1 MSNFFNWKKV
11 NFILII
17 LLIMTSFCAC
27 AAKPNSNV
35 KPKVNVVEN
44 DNNEIVEIDS
54 FIFDDLSPYDGSKL
68 RIAFLG
74 DSITYGYKTSD
85 PETMS
90 YPAQLNE
97 MLENRYAIGNFGK
110 NAAYVLDAEDKFNV
124 KKDAKDRSYRYTEE
138 YLKSKEY
145 NPDVVIIMLGIN
157 DIRSIYALPEAQD
170 DFVDTLVS
178 LASEYYEQESVK
190 KVYIATSIIN
200 HSNTTFIKEFADGPL
215 AELQKKA
222 AEKGNFEVIDIYE
235 MTKDKLSNSD
245 FFDDDNIHLN
255 EKGYKIIAEAFYN
268 FLINK

>member
-1 MSNFFNWKKV
+1 
-11 NFILII
+11 
-17 LLIMTSFCAC
+17 MTSFCAC

-44 DNNEIVEIDS
+44 DNNEIVEIDT
-54 FIFDDLSPYDGSKL
+54 FIFDDLLPYDESKL

-157 DIRSIYALPEAQD
+157 DIRSIYALTEAQD
-170 DFVDTLVS
+170 DFVDTLAS
-178 LASEYYEQESVK
+178 LASEYNEQESVK

-200 HSNTTFIKEFADGPL
+200 HSSTTFIKEFADGPL